1 MTTVT
6 EVRSTSFKLCSTFL
20 QILFLFS
27 SPEGYRLQFSIP
39 LAYFVYTLR
48 HCTGQHCSSIYE
60 CTYRLFAGTWRP
72 LVSVIT
78 TLYYTVPHVC
88 ILFHWIAQR
97 IFNRHHHHPLG
108 YLCAKFCF
116 CSGLCCWASPWR
128 TNHVLNHSLTHP
140 AYLMQREPKLAPPN
154 RQILREFDWICRLCT
169 AYQILCECADS
180 VGISFL

>member
-1 MTTVT
+1 MCI
-6 EVRSTSFKLCSTFL
+6 RDS
-20 QILFLFS
+20 
-27 SPEGYRLQFSIP
+27 
-39 LAYFVYTLR
+39 
-48 HCTGQHCSSIYE
+48 
-60 CTYRLFAGTWRP
+60 RLFAGTWRP

-128 TNHVLNHSLTHP
+128 KITYSITHSLTQ
-140 AYLMQREPKLAPPN
+140 LIWCSGN
-154 RQILREFDWICRLCT
+154 RSLRLRTDKFCGNLTEYADYAQHTRSCVSVQILWELAFSNSPWFPEIYPGTTKLSSEKPWNCPAEAQVRATLKRRWE
-169 AYQILCECADS
+169 
-180 VGISFL
+180 